1 MRVLNLFSHGF
12 SLPSGFFLEKPL
24 CRQVSSIIEHNIV
37 AQNCP
42 KSSPVSSSV
51 KTVKSPEKQSGLVP
65 SQQPQVWQTTPQ
77 LKAPRAGRLVMS
89 CVESNLPFECDSS
102 CSVGGARRVDWR
114 GSNMEPCK
122 DPHTTII
129 YRVLFYTRSPSLYPF
144 VGLQSPPDLPTA
156 ARDEETLGQPS
167 DLASPQAGHSCQK
180 LGGING
186 ENYG

>member
-102 CSVGGARRVDWR
+102 CRRSEKGGLAGQQYGTLQRSAHNYNISCALLHAVPFSVPFRR
-114 GSNMEPCK
+114 
-122 DPHTTII
+122 IAI
-129 YRVLFYTRSPSLYPF
+129 
-144 VGLQSPPDLPTA
+144 A
-156 ARDEETLGQPS
+156 ARFANRG
-167 DLASPQAGHSCQK
+167 AGRRNPWPT
-180 LGGING
+180 I
-186 ENYG
+186 